1 MARRHAATQEEAEI
15 NITPMLDIVFIML
28 IFFIVT
34 TSFIKETGV
43 DPKRPEAETAV
54 AQERGNILIAVDSK
68 GGIWMNKREVELT
81 QIRSMVEQAIS
92 ESPESSVVII
102 ADEKA
107 GTGVV
112 IDLMDQIRLGG
123 VSNISLAAEPTG
135 GG

>member
-1 MARRHAATQEEAEI
+1 MARRHAVQQEETEI

-34 TSFIKETGV
+34 TSFIKETGI
-43 DPKRPEAETAV
+43 DPKRPEAETAYK
-54 AQERGNILIAVDSK
+54 QERGNILIAINSV
-68 GGIWMNKREVELT
+68 GEVWMNKRKVELG
-81 QIRSMVEQAIS
+81 QVRQMIEQARN

-102 ADEKA
+102 ADEKSA
-107 GTGVV
+107 TGVL

-123 VSNISLAAEPTG
+123 VSNISVAAELEG